1 MFFLKL
7 NLIMNLIR
15 VELLLLRPLKMG
27 RNFVFGCVLAFFFFF
42 FHAKSVTTINNRTGL
57 NDISY

>member
-1 MFFLKL
+1 MFFFKL

-42 FHAKSVTTINNRTGL
+42 FMQNQL
-57 NDISY
+57 LQ